1 MSRVAD
7 AIAVL
12 EARADGSGSAGIARF
27 GIVTA
32 DRVIGM
38 SVASIRDLARQLG
51 RDHALAEALWPTRIY
66 EARLLAAFVDDPALV
81 TPEQMDR
88 CARDFDNWGLCD
100 TLCFHLYDRT
110 PHAFAMVDR
119 WADDPAEFVKR
130 SAFALL
136 ASLALHDKKAPDAP
150 FLERLALIES
160 AAGDPR
166 NFVRKGVNW
175 ALRAIGGR
183 KSPALRAAARDTALR
198 LAESSNKT
206 ARWNGRDALRQ
217 FAKAD
222 ARAQAASSR

>member
-1 MSRVAD
+1 MNRVAE
-7 AIAVL
+7 AIAAL

-32 DRVIGM
+32 ERVIGM
-38 SVASIRDLARQLG
+38 SVASIREVAKQCG
-51 RDHALAEALWPTRIY
+51 RDHALALALWETAIY
-66 EARLLAAFVDDPALV
+66 EARLLAAFVDDPAQL

-88 CARDFDNWGLCD
+88 CARDFDNWGTCD

-119 WADDPAEFVKR
+119 WAGDPAEFVKR

-150 FLERLALIES
+150 FLERLALIE
-160 AAGDPR
+160 AAADDPR
-166 NFVRKGVNW
+166 NFVKKGVNW
-175 ALRAIGGR
+175 ALRGIGGR
-183 KSPALRAAARDTALR
+183 KSAALRSAAREVAQR
-198 LAESSNKT
+198 LADSSDRT
-206 ARWNGRDALRQ
+206 ARWIGKDALRQ

-222 ARAQAASSR
+222 AKT

>member
-1 MSRVAD
+1 MNRVAE
-7 AIAVL
+7 AIAAL

-32 DRVIGM
+32 ERVIGM
-38 SVASIRDLARQLG
+38 SVASIREVAKQCG
-51 RDHALAEALWPTRIY
+51 RDHALALALRETAIY
-66 EARLLAAFVDDPALV
+66 EARLLAAFVDDPAQV

-88 CARDFDNWGLCD
+88 CARDFDNWGTCD

-119 WADDPAEFVKR
+119 WAGDPAEFVKR

-150 FLERLALIES
+150 FLERLALIE
-160 AAGDPR
+160 AAADDPR
-166 NFVRKGVNW
+166 NFVKKGVNW
-175 ALRAIGGR
+175 ALRGIGGR
-183 KSPALRAAARDTALR
+183 KSGPVREAARKTAQR
-198 LAESSNKT
+198 LAESNDRT

-222 ARAQAASSR
+222 AKT

>member
-1 MSRVAD
+1 MTRVD
-7 AIAVL
+7 EAIAAL
-12 EARADGSGSAGIARF
+12 EARADGSRGAGLARF
-27 GIVTA
+27 GIVTEE
-32 DRVIGM
+32 RVIGM
-38 SVASIRDLARQLG
+38 SVGAIRDLGKQLG
-51 RDHALAEALWPTRIY
+51 RDHALAQALWPTRIY

-88 CARDFDNWGLCD
+88 CARDFDNWGTCD
-100 TLCFHLYDRT
+100 TLCFHLYDKT

-150 FLERLALIES
+150 FLERLALIE
-160 AAGDPR
+160 AQAGDPR

-183 KSPALRAAARDTALR
+183 KSPALRAAARETARR
-198 LAESSNKT
+198 LAESTDKT
-206 ARWNGRDALRQ
+206 ARWNGKDALRQ
-217 FAKAD
+217 FARAD
-222 ARAQAASSR
+222 AKG